1 MFCFRRPPPVQKF
14 LSEKSSTKTATTT
27 TTTNA
32 KSLTNKMDAMELSE
46 IEDDELE
53 DTGFVCEKCSLS
65 ILSVKNF
72 PKCFLGKI

>member
-72 PKCFLGKI
+72 PNCFLGKI

>member
-32 KSLTNKMDAMELSE
+32 KSLTNKMNAMELSE
-46 IEDDELE
+46 LEDDELE

-72 PKCFLGKI
+72 PNCFLGKI

>member
-14 LSEKSSTKTATTT
+14 LSEKSSTKTATT

-72 PKCFLGKI
+72 PNCFLGKI

>member
-32 KSLTNKMDAMELSE
+32 KSLTKKMDAMELSE

-72 PKCFLGKI
+72 PNCFLGKI

>member
-1 MFCFRRPPPVQKF
+1 
-14 LSEKSSTKTATTT
+14 
-27 TTTNA
+27 
-32 KSLTNKMDAMELSE
+32 MDAMELSE

-72 PKCFLGKI
+72 PNCFLGKI